1 MTTFAERCD
10 SSLHTC
16 QDYSS
21 YLETKGYYTDKSTIC
36 WEPACPEEVEPEKRF
51 GPGACT
57 VGELDNYDW
66 RDCEEF

>member
-1 MTTFAERCD
+1 VNSFAQKFD
-10 SSLHTC
+10 SYYNARS
-16 QDYSS
+16 DYTS
-21 YLETKGYYTDKSTIC
+21 YQQASGHYSDNGVTR
-36 WEPACPEEVEPEKRF
+36 WEPTNLVDVEPEKRF

>member
-1 MTTFAERCD
+1 MITFAERLD
-10 SSLHTC
+10 SFFNAQC
-16 QDYSS
+16 NYSS
-21 YLETKGYYTDKSTIC
+21 YLETKGYYSDNGVNR
-36 WEPACPEEVEPEKRF
+36 WEPTNLVDVEPEKRF

>member
-1 MTTFAERCD
+1 MSTFAQRFD
-10 SSLHTC
+10 SFYHTI
-16 QDYSS
+16 QSQHL
-21 YLETKGYYTDKSTIC
+21 YLESKGYYSDNGMVR
-36 WEPACPEEVEPEKRF
+36 WEPTKLIDVEPEKRF